1 MNEKVK
7 ANKDI
12 LFNDGSKS
20 LITKSL
26 DNMEITF
33 WCTVTGTQQSQ
44 DKGGLAKGRGVQNV
58 KVRLNFAA
66 TTLHEAMRFASGGQS
81 FRVACQSRLRM
92 TKVEKLTKD
101 TQVFSMSEIFN
112 PPKAGFTWTAPSMKK
127 LRVLEDMLNAGD
139 IDQDLFDVSKERFD
153 AAILVET
160 AEHDEAK
167 KG

>member
-44 DKGGLAKGRGVQNV
+44 DKGGLAKGRKVDSV
-58 KVRLNFAA
+58 KVVLNFAG
-66 TTLHEAMRFASGGQS
+66 TTLLEAMKFASGGQS
-81 FRVACQSRLRM
+81 FRVACQARLRM
-92 TKVEKLTKD
+92 VSVEKLTKE
-101 TQVFSMSEIFN
+101 TQTFSMSEIFN
-112 PPKAGFTWTAPSMKK
+112 PKRAGFAWIAPSARK
-127 LRVLEDMLNAGD
+127 LKVLEDMLAAGD
-139 IDQDLFDVSKERFD
+139 IDRELFDISKTRFEK
-153 AAILVET
+153 AIVVET
-160 AEHDEAK
+160 AEHEAK